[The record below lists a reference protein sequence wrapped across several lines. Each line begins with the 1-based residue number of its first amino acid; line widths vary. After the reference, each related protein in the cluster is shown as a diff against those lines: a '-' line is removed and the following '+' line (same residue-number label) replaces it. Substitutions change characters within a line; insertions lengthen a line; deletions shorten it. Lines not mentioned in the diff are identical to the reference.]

1 MCKSLLV
8 GWNEGPR
15 PLWKIEKPVR
25 MLNSLCITPNF
36 YRHEGCAVI
45 WFKTTL
51 TTQRENTLRL
61 MRWFTW
67 SKLILIKW
75 IRSSLMKS
83 DNDNKTLIK
92 TDRDNVWF
100 VQTDKTWCLIRHQL
114 FPPLIPLNVHVFLI
128 FHRICE
134 NITFSFKIMKNLQI
148 LKGCKYATRLRNDMC
163 DTAFESLDVIVF
175 DMIIFGYYSGTQN
188 TQNPTYVRHLK

>member
-1 MCKSLLV
+1 
-8 GWNEGPR
+8 
-15 PLWKIEKPVR
+15 

-100 VQTDKTWCLIRHQL
+100 VQTDKSWCLIRHQL
-114 FPPLIPLNVHVFLI
+114 CPPLIMIFWIGENRSEKKIRLI
-128 FHRICE
+128 FFIIRRKKWKKESVDLFHKKQNCAVLCFCAKNTNRLKE
-134 NITFSFKIMKNLQI
+134 SSFLAN
-148 LKGCKYATRLRNDMC
+148 
-163 DTAFESLDVIVF
+163 FVF
-175 DMIIFGYYSGTQN
+175 F
-188 TQNPTYVRHLK
+188 

>member
-1 MCKSLLV
+1 
-8 GWNEGPR
+8 
-15 PLWKIEKPVR
+15 

-100 VQTDKTWCLIRHQL
+100 VQTDKSWCLIRHQL
-114 FPPLIPLNVHVFLI
+114 CPPNGVFFSIPMSKLHFDSKRAETRHFSILMAKSGFWVRKRVF
-128 FHRICE
+128 E
-134 NITFSFKIMKNLQI
+134 AWNAP
-148 LKGCKYATRLRNDMC
+148 KYWR
-163 DTAFESLDVIVF
+163 V
-175 DMIIFGYYSGTQN
+175 
-188 TQNPTYVRHLK
+188 